1 MVSESYTFAPLG
13 DYSSSATNAE
23 YTKLQK
29 LFMYTKVIHPIFG
42 SSQPV
47 NHVSFVNGSGPG
59 GGSKKPAEK
68 GFATKGSC
76 SSRAWKLYWDLRK
89 QVYIASPAKIEVD
102 NN

>member
-1 MVSESYTFAPLG
+1 MVSESYTFAPVG

-23 YTKLQK
+23 YTTLQK

-47 NHVSFVNGSGPG
+47 NRVSFVNASGSG

-68 GFATKGSC
+68 GFVTKGSC
-76 SSRAWKLYWDLRK
+76 NSFSSRA
-89 QVYIASPAKIEVD
+89 
-102 NN
+102 